1 MKTENSSK
9 RKYFLFDCE
18 KENLGRIATRA
29 AFVLQGK
36 QRVNFEPHLDKG
48 DFAVFV
54 NAAKIRLSGKKTVS
68 KIYHSFSGYPGGIR
82 SRKAAD
88 ILKVNPEKI
97 VQEAVYGMLP
107 KNKLRAKRMKRLLI
121 FHDSNHNLKVDFVK
135 S

>member
-1 MKTENSSK
+1 MKTANSVK
-9 RKYFLFDCE
+9 RKYHLFDCE

-36 QRVNFEPHLDKG
+36 QKADFVSHLDKG

-54 NAAKIRLSGKKTVS
+54 NAAKLRLSGKKMEN

-88 ILKVNPEKI
+88 IMKISPEKI
-97 VQEAVYGMLP
+97 IREAVYGMLP
-107 KNKLRAKRMKRLLI
+107 KNKLRAKRMKRLLV
-121 FHDSNHNLKVDFVK
+121 FPDASHKLKIDFVY
-135 S
+135 

>member
-1 MKTENSSK
+1 MKTGNSVK
-9 RKYFLFDCE
+9 RKYYLFDCE

-36 QRVNFEPHLDKG
+36 QKADFVPHLDKG

-54 NAAKIRLSGKKTVS
+54 NAAKLRLSGKKKDN

-88 ILKVNPEKI
+88 ILKGNPEKI
-97 VQEAVYGMLP
+97 VQEAIYGMLP

-121 FHDSNHNLKVDFVK
+121 FRDASHNLKVDFIN
-135 S
+135 